1 MAAKSKTKTKD
12 PLWVEPRDV
21 LAIHDRLLA
30 LHGGAPGLRDQ
41 GLLESALARP
51 RQHHSYV
58 RSPNVIGMAGLYTAG
73 IVRNHP
79 FVDGNKRTG
88 FVIGVLFLELHSFD
102 LKASEADATQAV
114 MGLAAGTLDEAAYVA
129 WLRKNVRRRRL
140 RSVNPRTSTSHI
152 AAVNR

>member
-1 MAAKSKTKTKD
+1 MAAKSKTKE
-12 PLWVEPRDV
+12 PLWIELRDV

-51 RQHHSYV
+51 RQHHAYAQ
-58 RSPNVIGMAGLYTAG
+58 SPDVIEMAALYTAG

-88 FVIGVLFLELHSFD
+88 FVLGVLFLELHRFD
-102 LKASEADATQAV
+102 FNASEADATQAV
-114 MGLAAGTLDEAAYVA
+114 MGLAAGTLDEAGYVA
-129 WLRKNVRRRRL
+129 WLLENIRRKPGR
-140 RSVNPRTSTSHI
+140 
-152 AAVNR
+152 